1 VNAKLR
7 DQWTRRKRRL
17 QRRLDKNQAEPVESL
32 GVDPYERPRFAAS
45 NIHYEFAL
53 RDRGIAHGGIGAI
66 HLLARRSGLIQAID
80 ERLHLLKFHLPYH
93 ESDHVLNFA
102 YNALCDGTCLQDL
115 ELRRQDEVFLDAL
128 GTTRIPDPTTAGDF
142 CRRFRA
148 EDVHTLLDV
157 FNDVRKNVWARQP
170 EAFFE
175 SARIDM
181 DGTMVETTGECK
193 EGMDIAYNG
202 VWGYHPLVI
211 SLANTGEIL
220 SIVNRPGNRPSHEG
234 AAAEVDRAVR
244 VCLEGSFRKVLL
256 RGDTDFS
263 QTKHLDRWTDD
274 ERVDFVFGLDCTA
287 NRWFLADEL
296 PRMNWQRLVR
306 PPRYEIKT
314 EPRRRPKNVKEQ
326 IVRDR
331 EFTNIRLQSEDVA
344 EMPYRPT
351 ACRKTYRL
359 VVVRKNLTV
368 EKGEI
373 RLFDDYRYFFYLT
386 NDWNR
391 PAAEIVFDA
400 NQRCNQENLHAQ
412 LKGGVRALSAPV
424 DTLESN
430 WAYMV
435 MTSLAWNLKAWFALW
450 PTETPGRWQER
461 HRREKQTVLGME
473 FKAFANAFLRM
484 PSQIVRTGRR
494 LVYRLLS
501 WNPWQPLFFRTL
513 AQLRC

>member
-1 VNAKLR
+1 VNDKLR
-7 DQWTRRKRRL
+7 QQWVRRKRRL
-17 QRRLDKNQAEPVESL
+17 GLRLDKFRAESKEPI
-32 GVDPYERPRFAAS
+32 DAFERPRFAAS
-45 NIHYEFAL
+45 NIRYEFAQ

-66 HLLARRSGLIQAID
+66 HLLARRIGLIEAID

-128 GTTRIPDPTTAGDF
+128 GASRIPDPTTAGDF

-148 EDVHTLLDV
+148 DHVHTLLDV
-157 FNDVRKNVWARQP
+157 FNDVRKTVWARQP
-170 EAFFE
+170 DAFFE

-193 EGMDIAYNG
+193 GGMDISYNG
-202 VWGYHPLVI
+202 VWGYHPLVV

-220 SIVNRPGNRPSHEG
+220 SLVNRPGNRPSHEG
-234 AAAEVDRAVR
+234 AAAEVDRAIR
-244 VCLEGSFRKVLL
+244 VCLEGGFRHVLL

-274 ERVDFVFGLDCTA
+274 DRVEFLFGLDCTA
-287 NRWFLADEL
+287 NRHFLADEL
-296 PRMNWQRLVR
+296 PQMSWR
-306 PPRYEIKT
+306 PLERPARYEVKT
-314 EPRRRPKNVKEQ
+314 EPRRRPQNVKEQ
-326 IVRDR
+326 VVRDR
-331 EFTNIRLQSEDVA
+331 EFKNIRLESEDVA

-359 VVVRKNLTV
+359 IVVRKNLTV
-368 EKGEI
+368 EKGEV

-386 NDWNR
+386 NDWDR

-400 NQRCNQENLHAQ
+400 NERCNQENLHAQ
-412 LKGGVRALSAPV
+412 LKGGVRALQAPV

-450 PTETPGRWQER
+450 PTETSGRWQER
-461 HRREKQTVLGME
+461 HQREKQTVLGME
-473 FKAFANAFLRM
+473 FKTFANAFLRM
-484 PSQIVRTGRR
+484 PCQIVRTGRR